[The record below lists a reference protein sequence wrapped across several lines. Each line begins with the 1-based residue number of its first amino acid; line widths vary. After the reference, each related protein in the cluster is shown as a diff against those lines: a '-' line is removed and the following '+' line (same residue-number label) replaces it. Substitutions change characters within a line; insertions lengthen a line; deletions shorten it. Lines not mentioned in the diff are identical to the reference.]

1 MVAFSGSV
9 ADAVA
14 MVVPVEMFSAKEL
27 AARVVDKVSDS
38 FISPTLKASSSVVL
52 LVPSE
57 AVKVKLSEVVL
68 S

>member
-14 MVVPVEMFSAKEL
+14 MVVAVEMSSAKEL

-38 FISPTLKASSSVVL
+38 LTSVTLIERLLLVL

-57 AVKVKLSEVVL
+57 AVKVKL
-68 S
+68 

>member
-14 MVVPVEMFSAKEL
+14 IVVPVEMSSAKEL

-38 FISPTLKASSSVVL
+38 LTSVTLIERLLLVL

-57 AVKVKLSEVVL
+57 AVKVKL
-68 S
+68 

>member
-14 MVVPVEMFSAKEL
+14 MVVPVEMSSAKEL

-38 FISPTLKASSSVVL
+38 LTSVTLIERLLLVL

-57 AVKVKLSEVVL
+57 AVKVKL
-68 S
+68 

>member
-14 MVVPVEMFSAKEL
+14 IVVPVAVPSEKEL
-27 AARVVDKVSDS
+27 EATEVDKVTASLTS
-38 FISPTLKASSSVVL
+38 ATLKARTLSAL

-57 AVKVKLSEVVL
+57 AVKVKL
-68 S
+68 

>member
-14 MVVPVEMFSAKEL
+14 MVVPVEMSSAKEL
-27 AARVVDKVSDS
+27 EATEVDKV
-38 FISPTLKASSSVVL
+38 TASLMLLTEKTRLLVAV

-57 AVKVKLSEVVL
+57 AVRVRL
-68 S
+68 

>member
-27 AARVVDKVSDS
+27 AARVVDRVTDS
-38 FISPTLKASSSVVL
+38 LMSVTLKARLLLVL

-57 AVKVKLSEVVL
+57 AVKVKL
-68 S
+68 